1 MGMCQHEIKQ
11 CPRCK
16 TDFECK
22 TNNVLQCQ
30 CADIHLSEAQRSVIA
45 SEYADC
51 LCADCLYY
59 FSSGQAKRERL
70 IAECS

>member
-1 MGMCQHEIKQ
+1 MCRHEIKQ

-16 TDFECK
+16 IDFECK

-30 CADIHLSEAQRSVIA
+30 CVGISLSEKQRATIA
-45 SEYADC
+45 DDYGDC

-59 FSSGQAKRERL
+59 FSSGQNKIERL
-70 IAECS
+70 IAERS